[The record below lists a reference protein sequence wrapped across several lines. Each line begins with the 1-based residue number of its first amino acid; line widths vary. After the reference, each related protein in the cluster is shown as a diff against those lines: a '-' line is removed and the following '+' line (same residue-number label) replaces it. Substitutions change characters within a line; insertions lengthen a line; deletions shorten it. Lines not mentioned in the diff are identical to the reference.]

1 MKIMEFLVNSTV
13 ILGSGGIM
21 PIVEKDYKLCKAEY
35 GSTGV
40 NFRFRVTV
48 AHNDSKLSN
57 SLPLMRDV
65 MTI

>member
-1 MKIMEFLVNSTV
+1 MEFLVNSTV

-21 PIVEKDYKLCKAEY
+21 PIVEKDYKLCKAEH

-48 AHNDSKLSN
+48 AHNDSKF
-57 SLPLMRDV
+57 DK
-65 MTI
+65 